1 MLTTDSTGS
10 RLLVDVH
17 VRPGQVSTLR
27 QDALQGLTRQ
37 PKQLPPK
44 HFYDTRGSEL
54 FDAICR
60 TPEYYPTRTEQALLE
75 RVADR
80 VMRSVR
86 PTHLVEL
93 GSGMARKTHVL
104 LSAASA
110 QGLSP
115 SYVPFDVSESAL
127 RHSADALLADY
138 PWLRVHGVVGDY
150 DHHLHLIPRGD
161 RRLIAFL
168 GGTIG
173 NFEQR
178 DAVRFLQ
185 RVAASMGPG
194 DALLLGTDLVK
205 AKATLDRAYNDAAG
219 VTALFNLN
227 VLRVINRELNA
238 NFDERAFKHVAFYD
252 EDACR
257 IEMHLESLV
266 AQRVRV
272 EALELDVE
280 FKQGERMRTEIS
292 RKFSEEAVAE
302 LYGAAGLELV
312 DWYTPEDGA
321 FALSLAR
328 LPNRN

>member
-1 MLTTDSTGS
+1 MLTTDPTGS
-10 RLLVDVH
+10 RFLVDVH

-27 QDALQGLTRQ
+27 QDALEGLTRH

-44 HFYDTRGSEL
+44 HFYDARGSEL

-75 RVADR
+75 RIAEP
-80 VMRSVR
+80 VMRNVR
-86 PTHLVEL
+86 PSHLVEL

-110 QGLSP
+110 QGLHP
-115 SYVPFDVSESAL
+115 HYVPFDVSESAL
-127 RHSADALLADY
+127 RHSAETLLSSY
-138 PWLRVHGVVGDY
+138 SWLRVHGVVGDY
-150 DHHLHLIPRGD
+150 DHHLHLIPRGE

-185 RVAASMGPG
+185 RVASSMGAG

-205 AKATLDRAYNDAAG
+205 EKATLDRAYNDAQG
-219 VTALFNLN
+219 VTAAFNLN
-227 VLRVINRELNA
+227 VLRVMNRELRA
-238 NFDERAFKHVAFYD
+238 SFDERAFRHVAFYD
-252 EDACR
+252 RDERR
-257 IEMHLESLV
+257 IEMHLESLR

-280 FKQGERMRTEIS
+280 FAQGERMRTEIS
-292 RKFSEEAVAE
+292 RKFSEAAVAE
-302 LYGAAGLELV
+302 LLGSAGLELTH
-312 DWYTPEDGA
+312 WFTPDDSA

-328 LPNRN
+328 LPRRN

>member
-1 MLTTDSTGS
+1 MLTTETRGS

-17 VRPGQVSTLR
+17 VRPGQSNTLR
-27 QDALQGLTRQ
+27 EDALAGLTRT

-60 TPEYYPTRTEQALLE
+60 TPEYYPTRTEQRLLE
-75 RVADR
+75 QVAER

-104 LSAASA
+104 LTSAAG
-110 QGLSP
+110 QGLQP
-115 SYVPFDVSESAL
+115 RYVPFDVSESAL
-127 RHSADALLADY
+127 RHSAETLLSSY
-138 PWLRVHGVVGDY
+138 GWLSVHGVVGDY

-173 NFEQR
+173 NFEQQ
-178 DAVRFLQ
+178 DAIRFLQ
-185 RVAASMGPG
+185 RVAKTMGPG

-205 AKATLDRAYNDAAG
+205 AKATLDRAYNDAEG
-219 VTALFNLN
+219 VTAAFNLN
-227 VLRVINRELNA
+227 VLRVMNRELGA
-238 NFDERAFKHVAFYD
+238 NFDEARFKHIAFYD
-252 EDACR
+252 EDTRR
-257 IEMHLESLV
+257 IEMHLESL
-266 AQRVRV
+266 AEQRVRLGGLD
-272 EALELDVE
+272 LEVE
-280 FKQGERMRTEIS
+280 FKLGERMRTEIS
-292 RKFSEEAVAE
+292 RKFSEAAVAE
-302 LYGAAGLELV
+302 LLGAAGLELAN
-312 DWYTPEDGA
+312 WFTPSDQA

-328 LPNRN
+328 LPSRN